1 MMSNQHQMERLTNAT
16 LGDKEHVPG
25 GGGNRASASGGS
37 ENAGGGGDRGD
48 DGLAF
53 LMPLPEERLGKLSS
67 SAAAADGGSAA
78 LRVEEAAAA
87 RQRDAS
93 MYRAKARGRMFGS
106 PSGAQRTYHEGAHV
120 ATSMGIAGAGI
131 MACFEMDKAV
141 HEREPPTERCDAN
154 THTHTHALIRTWATH
169 SWVQTG

>member
-1 MMSNQHQMERLTNAT
+1 MGGCGIAAANSVAANCHWLSACRAPRQVRERGLCWKYTLNRLELEGITPHADGDGAMVAT
-16 LGDKEHVPG
+16 VTM
-25 GGGNRASASGGS
+25 A
-37 ENAGGGGDRGD
+37 
-48 DGLAF
+48 
-53 LMPLPEERLGKLSS
+53 
-67 SAAAADGGSAA
+67 AAAADGGSAA

-169 SWVQTG
+169 SWVQTAHDG